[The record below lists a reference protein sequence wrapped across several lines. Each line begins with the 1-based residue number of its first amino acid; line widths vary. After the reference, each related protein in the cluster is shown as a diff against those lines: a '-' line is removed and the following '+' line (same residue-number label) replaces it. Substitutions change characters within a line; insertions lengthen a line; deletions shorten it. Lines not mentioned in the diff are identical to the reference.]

1 MTSQALSGVI
11 ALQLVSRE
19 GSPSLLE
26 VRHTHTHTH
35 THTQS
40 VQRLLMF
47 APLAVHLAI
56 SQPSPFHPSFLVLQI
71 YCTCAVQASISFTV
85 HELVPLDII

>member
-11 ALQLVSRE
+11 ALRLVSRE

-35 THTQS
+35 TVE
-40 VQRLLMF
+40 VQPGLARFDF
-47 APLAVHLAI
+47 ACCEIVFAL
-56 SQPSPFHPSFLVLQI
+56 
-71 YCTCAVQASISFTV
+71 
-85 HELVPLDII
+85 

>member
-11 ALQLVSRE
+11 ALRLVSRE

-35 THTQS
+35 TFCVIPEQGKC
-40 VQRLLMF
+40 VEKILF
-47 APLAVHLAI
+47 
-56 SQPSPFHPSFLVLQI
+56 
-71 YCTCAVQASISFTV
+71 
-85 HELVPLDII
+85 VPMRSTK

>member
-11 ALQLVSRE
+11 ALRLVSRE

-35 THTQS
+35 THMEKTRCQKKLGQKTMQ
-40 VQRLLMF
+40 V
-47 APLAVHLAI
+47 
-56 SQPSPFHPSFLVLQI
+56 
-71 YCTCAVQASISFTV
+71 
-85 HELVPLDII
+85 